1 VKSIVVMEQVNLK
14 IQNRLNPKVV
24 IPRESRDKRVKVS
37 SMIDRIIAVL
47 LLLFFS
53 PILMLAFLLLLVED
67 GFPLIFKQQR
77 VGRND
82 KDFYIYKI
90 RSMRRETPQVSTN
103 ELSNPEKYRLKTG
116 KFFRKYSID
125 ELPNLWNI
133 IKGDMHFVGPRP
145 LMRREKELHAL
156 RLKYGILE
164 IKPGI
169 TGFAQVNG
177 RDIMSV
183 SRKVALE
190 RHYKQNRSLRL
201 KAFILA
207 KTAVTVLRAAGVKF

>member
-1 VKSIVVMEQVNLK
+1 MEQVNLK

-37 SMIDRIIAVL
+37 SMIDRITAVL
-47 LLLFFS
+47 LLLLFS
-53 PILMLAFLLLLVED
+53 PILMVAFLLLLVED

-77 VGRND
+77 VGQND

-207 KTAVTVLRAAGVKF
+207 KTAVIVLRAAGVKF

>member
-1 VKSIVVMEQVNLK
+1 MEEVNLN
-14 IQNRLNPKVV
+14 IQNRVNPKVV
-24 IPRESRDKRVKVS
+24 IPRDLNDANVKVS
-37 SMIDRIIAVL
+37 SMIDRIIAFL
-47 LLLFFS
+47 LLLLFS
-53 PILMLAFLLLLVED
+53 PILMVAFLLLLVED
-67 GFPLIFKQQR
+67 GFPLIFKQKR
-77 VGRND
+77 VGQND

-103 ELSNPEKYRLKTG
+103 ELSNPEKYRLNTG

-133 IKGDMHFVGPRP
+133 IKGDMHFIGPRP
-145 LMRREKELHAL
+145 LMRREQELHAL

-177 RDIMSV
+177 RDIVSV
-183 SRKVALE
+183 PRKVVLE
-190 RHYKQNRSLRL
+190 RHYKKNKSLKL

-207 KTAVTVLRAAGVKF
+207 KTAVIVLRAAGVKF

>member
-1 VKSIVVMEQVNLK
+1 MEQVNLK

-47 LLLFFS
+47 LLPFFS
-53 PILMLAFLLLLVED
+53 PILMVAFLLLLVED

-116 KFFRKYSID
+116 KFIRKYSID

-133 IKGDMHFVGPRP
+133 IKGDMHFIGPRP

-164 IKPGI
+164 SKPGI

-177 RDIMSV
+177 RDIMSI
-183 SRKVALE
+183 SRKVVLE
-190 RHYKQNRSLRL
+190 RHYKMKKSLRL
-201 KAFILA
+201 KVFILA
-207 KTAVTVLRAAGVKF
+207 KTAVIVLRAAGVKF

>member
-1 VKSIVVMEQVNLK
+1 MKSIVVMEQVNLK

-103 ELSNPEKYRLKTG
+103 EMSNPEKYRLKTG

-207 KTAVTVLRAAGVKF
+207 KTAVIVLRAVGVKF

>member
-1 VKSIVVMEQVNLK
+1 MEQVNLN
-14 IQNRLNPKVV
+14 IQNQLNPKVA
-24 IPRESRDKRVKVS
+24 IPRELKDTNVKVS

-53 PILMLAFLLLLVED
+53 PILMVAFLLLLVED

-77 VGRND
+77 VGQND
-82 KDFYIYKI
+82 NDFYIYKI

-133 IKGDMHFVGPRP
+133 IKGEMHFIGPRP
-145 LMRREKELHAL
+145 LMRREERLHAL
-156 RLKYGILE
+156 RMRYNILE
-164 IKPGI
+164 QKPGI
-169 TGFAQVNG
+169 TGWAQVNG
-177 RDIMSV
+177 RDIISIP
-183 SRKVALE
+183 RKVVLE
-190 RHYKQNRSLRL
+190 RYYARNKSFRL
-201 KAFILA
+201 KMYILYR
-207 KTAVTVLRAAGVKF
+207 TIVIVLRAAGVKF

>member
-1 VKSIVVMEQVNLK
+1 MEQVNLK

-37 SMIDRIIAVL
+37 SMIDRIIAIL

-53 PILMLAFLLLLVED
+53 PILMLALLLLLVED

-77 VGRND
+77 VGKND

-133 IKGDMHFVGPRP
+133 IKGDMHFIGPRP

-207 KTAVTVLRAAGVKF
+207 KTAVIVLRAVGVKF

>member
-1 VKSIVVMEQVNLK
+1 MEQLNLNT
-14 IQNRLNPKVV
+14 QTHLNPPAV
-24 IPRESRDKRVKVS
+24 IPRESKGIRAQIS
-37 SMIDRIIAVL
+37 SMIDRIIATL
-47 LLLFFS
+47 LLLIFS
-53 PILMLAFLLLLVED
+53 PILLVAFLFLLIED
-67 GFPLIFKQQR
+67 GFPLIFTQQR

-82 KDFYIYKI
+82 KDFFIYKI
-90 RSMRRETPQVSTN
+90 RSMKRETPQVSTN

-133 IKGDMHFVGPRP
+133 IKGDMHFIGPRP

-207 KTAVTVLRAAGVKF
+207 KTAVIVLRAAGVKF

>member
-1 VKSIVVMEQVNLK
+1 MEQVNLK

-53 PILMLAFLLLLVED
+53 PILMLALLLLLVED

-77 VGRND
+77 VGKND

-133 IKGDMHFVGPRP
+133 IKGDMHFIGPRP
-145 LMRREKELHAL
+145 LMRSEKELHAL

-207 KTAVTVLRAAGVKF
+207 KTAVIVLRAVGVKF

>member
-1 VKSIVVMEQVNLK
+1 MEQVHLD
-14 IQNRLNPKVV
+14 IETRLNPPPMISK
-24 IPRESRDKRVKVS
+24 ESRGIRFHIS
-37 SMIDRIIAVL
+37 SMIDRIIAAL
-47 LLLFFS
+47 LLLTFS
-53 PILMLAFLLLLVED
+53 PFLLVAFLLLLIED

-77 VGRND
+77 VGQYD

-90 RSMRRETPQVSTN
+90 RSMKRETPQVSTN

-133 IKGDMHFVGPRP
+133 IKGDMHFIGPRP
-145 LMRREKELHAL
+145 LMRIEHELHAL

-177 RDIMSV
+177 RDTVSV
-183 SRKVALE
+183 PRKVVLE
-190 RHYKQNRSLRL
+190 RYYKQNRSLRL
-201 KAFILA
+201 KVFIMA
-207 KTAVTVLRAAGVKF
+207 KTAVIVLRAAGVKF

>member
-1 VKSIVVMEQVNLK
+1 MKPIVVMEQVNLNIK
-14 IQNRLNPKVV
+14 NRLNTKVA
-24 IPRESRDKRVKVS
+24 ILRELKDKNVKVS

-53 PILMLAFLLLLVED
+53 PILMVAFLLLLVED

-90 RSMRRETPQVSTN
+90 RSMRRNTPQVSTN

-133 IKGDMHFVGPRP
+133 VKGDMHFIGPRP

-201 KAFILA
+201 KAFIIA
-207 KTAVTVLRAAGVKF
+207 KTAVIVLRAVGVKF

>member
-1 VKSIVVMEQVNLK
+1 MEQVNLK

-37 SMIDRIIAVL
+37 SMIDRIMAVL
-47 LLLFFS
+47 LLLLFS
-53 PILMLAFLLLLVED
+53 PILMVAFLLLLVED

-103 ELSNPEKYRLKTG
+103 EMSNPEKYRLKTG
-116 KFFRKYSID
+116 EIFRKYSID

-183 SRKVALE
+183 FRKVALE
-190 RHYKQNRSLRL
+190 RHYKQNRSFRL
-201 KAFILA
+201 KAIILA
-207 KTAVTVLRAAGVKF
+207 KTAVIVLRAVGVKF

>member
-1 VKSIVVMEQVNLK
+1 MEQVNLK

-53 PILMLAFLLLLVED
+53 PILMLALLLLLVED

-90 RSMRRETPQVSTN
+90 RSMRMETPQVSTN

-133 IKGDMHFVGPRP
+133 IKGDMHFIGPRP

-207 KTAVTVLRAAGVKF
+207 KTAVIVLRAVGVKF

>member
-1 VKSIVVMEQVNLK
+1 MEKVNLNIHK
-14 IQNRLNPKVV
+14 QFNPTSCDTAG
-24 IPRESRDKRVKVS
+24 IKRYQCKVS

-47 LLLFFS
+47 LLLLFS
-53 PILMLAFLLLLVED
+53 PILMVAFLLLLAED

-77 VGRND
+77 VGQND

-103 ELSNPEKYRLKTG
+103 ELNNPEKYRLKTG

-133 IKGDMHFVGPRP
+133 IKGDMHFIGPRP
-145 LMRREKELHAL
+145 LMRREQDLHAF

-177 RDIMSV
+177 RDIVSV
-183 SRKVALE
+183 SRKVVLE
-190 RHYKQNRSLRL
+190 RYYKKNRSLRL

-207 KTAVTVLRAAGVKF
+207 KTAV

>member
-1 VKSIVVMEQVNLK
+1 MEQVNLN
-14 IQNRLNPKVV
+14 IQNQLNPKVE
-24 IPRESRDKRVKVS
+24 IPRKFRDIRVKVS

-47 LLLFFS
+47 LLLLFS
-53 PILMLAFLLLLVED
+53 PILMVSFLLLLVED

-77 VGRND
+77 VGQND
-82 KDFYIYKI
+82 EDFYIYKI

-133 IKGDMHFVGPRP
+133 VKGDMHFIGPRP

-207 KTAVTVLRAAGVKF
+207 KTAVMVLRAVGVKF

>member
-1 VKSIVVMEQVNLK
+1 MEQVNLK

-133 IKGDMHFVGPRP
+133 IKGDMHFIGPRP

-207 KTAVTVLRAAGVKF
+207 KTAVIVLRAVGVKF

>member
-1 VKSIVVMEQVNLK
+1 LK

-53 PILMLAFLLLLVED
+53 PILMLALLLLMVED

-77 VGRND
+77 VGHND

-103 ELSNPEKYRLKTG
+103 EMSNPEKYRLKTG
-116 KFFRKYSID
+116 KIFRKYSID

-133 IKGDMHFVGPRP
+133 IKGDMHFIGPRP

-177 RDIMSV
+177 RDIVSV
-183 SRKVALE
+183 PRKVALE
-190 RHYKQNRSLRL
+190 RYYTKNRSLRL

-207 KTAVTVLRAAGVKF
+207 KTAVIVLRAAGVKF

>member
-1 VKSIVVMEQVNLK
+1 MEQVNLK

-37 SMIDRIIAVL
+37 SMIDRIIATL
-47 LLLFFS
+47 LLLIFS
-53 PILMLAFLLLLVED
+53 PILLVAFLFLLIED

-201 KAFILA
+201 KAFIIA
-207 KTAVTVLRAAGVKF
+207 KTAVIVLRAVGVKF

>member
-1 VKSIVVMEQVNLK
+1 MEQVNLK

-53 PILMLAFLLLLVED
+53 PILMLALLFLLVED

-177 RDIMSV
+177 RDIVSV
-183 SRKVALE
+183 SRKVVLE
-190 RHYKQNRSLRL
+190 RYYKKNRSLRL

-207 KTAVTVLRAAGVKF
+207 ETAVIVLRAAGVKF

>member
-1 VKSIVVMEQVNLK
+1 
-14 IQNRLNPKVV
+14 
-24 IPRESRDKRVKVS
+24 
-37 SMIDRIIAVL
+37 
-47 LLLFFS
+47 
-53 PILMLAFLLLLVED
+53 
-67 GFPLIFKQQR
+67 
-77 VGRND
+77 
-82 KDFYIYKI
+82 
-90 RSMRRETPQVSTN
+90 
-103 ELSNPEKYRLKTG
+103 
-116 KFFRKYSID
+116 
-125 ELPNLWNI
+125 
-133 IKGDMHFVGPRP
+133 
-145 LMRREKELHAL
+145 MRREKELHAL

-183 SRKVALE
+183 FRKVALE

>member
-1 VKSIVVMEQVNLK
+1 MEQVNLK

-177 RDIMSV
+177 RDTVSV
-183 SRKVALE
+183 QRKIALE
-190 RHYKQNRSLRL
+190 RYYSMNRSLRL
-201 KAFILA
+201 KGFILA
-207 KTAVTVLRAAGVKF
+207 KTTVMVLRAAGVKF

>member
-1 VKSIVVMEQVNLK
+1 MEQVNLK

-133 IKGDMHFVGPRP
+133 IKGDMHFIGPRP
-145 LMRREKELHAL
+145 LMRREQELHAL
-156 RLKYGILE
+156 RLKYNILE

-201 KAFILA
+201 KALILA
-207 KTAVTVLRAAGVKF
+207 KTAVIVLRAAGVKF